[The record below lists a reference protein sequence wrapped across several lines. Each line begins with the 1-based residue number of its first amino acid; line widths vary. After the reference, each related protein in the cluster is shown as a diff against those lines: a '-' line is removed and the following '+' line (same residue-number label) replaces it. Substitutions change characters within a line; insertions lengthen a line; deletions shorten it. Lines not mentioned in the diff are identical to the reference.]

1 MRILFLALD
10 TDIGGFAG
18 DVVHVRAIAKAFA
31 DLGHEVLLLV
41 GDGPEDFK
49 FPNVTVKIIKKRF
62 SGIFRFLDD
71 IRAALVGIRWLGVSS
86 SDCLI
91 YERRFSC
98 KVGVLIK
105 TFARCPLGVEINGLI
120 DDEAHAQGE
129 RQKKTRA
136 WSLLHAD
143 RIIAVAP
150 GLAHALSERYGVNHK
165 KISVVSNG
173 VDVDLFYPMDSKSA
187 RITCG
192 FESTNK
198 IVLFVG
204 NFVEWYDLSLLIRS
218 FKIISASIKEAR
230 LVLVGDGRLTNSIRM
245 QIKDLGLEERVV
257 LTGRMAHGKIPQFIS
272 ASDVCVA
279 PFTREVN
286 ENIDLSPMKLFEYLA
301 VARPVVA
308 SDIGGLDRYAEN
320 IPSLY
325 LVKIEDDEAF
335 ALKIIELLEN
345 PNEEKSNIG
354 ADVIR
359 NQYTWQQ
366 AATKILEYMD
376 L

>member
-1 MRILFLALD
+1 
-10 TDIGGFAG
+10 
-18 DVVHVRAIAKAFA
+18 
-31 DLGHEVLLLV
+31 
-41 GDGPEDFK
+41 
-49 FPNVTVKIIKKRF
+49 
-62 SGIFRFLDD
+62 
-71 IRAALVGIRWLGVSS
+71 
-86 SDCLI
+86 
-91 YERRFSC
+91 
-98 KVGVLIK
+98 
-105 TFARCPLGVEINGLI
+105 
-120 DDEAHAQGE
+120 
-129 RQKKTRA
+129 
-136 WSLLHAD
+136 
-143 RIIAVAP
+143 
-150 GLAHALSERYGVNHK
+150 
-165 KISVVSNG
+165 
-173 VDVDLFYPMDSKSA
+173 
-187 RITCG
+187 
-192 FESTNK
+192 
-198 IVLFVG
+198 
-204 NFVEWYDLSLLIRS
+204 
-218 FKIISASIKEAR
+218 
-230 LVLVGDGRLTNSIRM
+230 M
-245 QIKDLGLEERVV
+245 QIKDLGSEERVV